1 MAQHFK
7 IKSMTKNKQLIRT
20 FYQSFQN
27 KDYKAMQNCYADDA
41 IFNDAIFKNLDS
53 KQVKAMWE
61 MLITRGKNFS
71 LTFDKLKANANA
83 GSADWTATYTFS
95 ATNRKVINQVKA
107 NFVFENNKIIKH
119 TDDFDFYKWSGQA
132 LGLSALLLGWTSF
145 LKAKVQRSAMKG
157 LEDFMKREK

>member
-7 IKSMTKNKQLIRT
+7 IKSMTNNEQLIRN

-41 IFNDAIFKNLDS
+41 IFNDAIFKNLNS
-53 KQVKAMWE
+53 KQVKALWE

-71 LTFDKLKANANA
+71 LTFDNIKADKNA

-95 ATNRKVINQVKA
+95 GTNRKVINHVKA
-107 NFVFENNKIIKH
+107 DFIFENNKIIKH
-119 TDDFDFYKWSGQA
+119 TDDFDFYKWSRQA
-132 LGLSALLLGWTSF
+132 LGLQGLLLGWTSF
-145 LKAKVQRSAMKG
+145 LKSKVQRSAMRG
-157 LEDFMKREK
+157 LDDFMKREK

>member
-7 IKSMTKNKQLIRT
+7 RKSMTNNEQLIRN

-71 LTFDKLKANANA
+71 LTFDNIKADKNA

-95 ATNRKVINQVKA
+95 GTNRKVINHVKA
-107 NFVFENNKIIKH
+107 DFIFENNKIIKH
-119 TDDFDFYKWSGQA
+119 TDDFDFFKWSRQA
-132 LGLSALLLGWTSF
+132 LGLQGLLLGWTSF
-145 LKAKVQRSAMKG
+145 LKSKVQRSAMRG
-157 LEDFMKREK
+157 LDDFMKREK